1 MPEDAT
7 RELLSRIR
15 GGDREALDVLC
26 GRYLPRLRR
35 WAHGRLPPWA
45 RGRLDTDDL
54 VQETVVRSLEQMDAF
69 EPRWDGA
76 LQAYFRHALVNRIR
90 DEIRWTARRPAAA
103 ELRTDQPARS
113 PSPLDAAVD
122 SETRERY
129 EAALL
134 QLEPVEQELIVARL
148 ELGYS
153 YQEMADGLGGSSPDA
168 VRMAVA
174 RSLVRL
180 AKRMAA
186 DRVR

>member
-15 GGDREALDVLC
+15 GGDREALDALC

-54 VQETVVRSLEQMDAF
+54 VQETVVRSLEQMGAF

-90 DEIRWTARRPAAA
+90 DEIRWTARRPSAA
-103 ELRTDQPARS
+103 ELPVDPPARS
-113 PSPLDAAVD
+113 P
-122 SETRERY
+122 
-129 EAALL
+129 
-134 QLEPVEQELIVARL
+134 AR
-148 ELGYS
+148 S
-153 YQEMADGLGGSSPDA
+153 CVWARSADGSDA
-168 VRMAVA
+168 PPSRPRRAA
-174 RSLVRL
+174 ASCWSRSISTRL
-180 AKRMAA
+180 PHRPFP
-186 DRVR
+186 